1 RAVDRLATR
10 RRRGGDLRRR
20 ARRVAS
26 RSVGEDRPSRADGSI
41 TTSTAVRVPRSDD
54 RHPSRPL
61 SESGPTERCARAYTH
76 ARQRRRATEP
86 RSMRRVL
93 DTRPVKGRSRTMP
106 FHRKRL
112 ARAIAR
118 PEIAERS
125 RFMTAGSLIVLSACL
140 PLPCALAQQPG
151 AASGPIEEV
160 FVTGTRLA
168 RDGFSSPTPV
178 TAVSAE
184 DLLAV
189 RPTTVVE
196 TLAELPAFGN
206 STTRRSI
213 GGSTAAGPGSFLD
226 LRGLGA
232 TRNLVLLDGR
242 RAPPSNIS
250 GSTDINMLPQSLIQR
265 VEVVT
270 GGASAAYGTDAVAG
284 VSNFILDKTFEGFK
298 ADFSAGATAKND
310 GENTRVS
317 LAGGHGF
324 LGGRLHVIASVDQ
337 FRSEPEDAHRR
348 EWA

>member
-1 RAVDRLATR
+1 
-10 RRRGGDLRRR
+10 
-20 ARRVAS
+20 
-26 RSVGEDRPSRADGSI
+26 
-41 TTSTAVRVPRSDD
+41 
-54 RHPSRPL
+54 
-61 SESGPTERCARAYTH
+61 
-76 ARQRRRATEP
+76 
-86 RSMRRVL
+86 
-93 DTRPVKGRSRTMP
+93 
-106 FHRKRL
+106 
-112 ARAIAR
+112 
-118 PEIAERS
+118 
-125 RFMTAGSLIVLSACL
+125 
-140 PLPCALAQQPG
+140 
-151 AASGPIEEV
+151 
-160 FVTGTRLA
+160 
-168 RDGFSSPTPV
+168 
-178 TAVSAE
+178 
-184 DLLAV
+184 
-189 RPTTVVE
+189 
-196 TLAELPAFGN
+196 
-206 STTRRSI
+206 
-213 GGSTAAGPGSFLD
+213 SFLD

-348 EWA
+348 EWASQHCAVVPVPGVTPATQSPENPALVHRCNVSQSHSSYGGAVVTGPLATPASGLQFGEGGIPQTFLYGDLRSATLQVDGDPQAIPVGNWVNFTTPLKARG